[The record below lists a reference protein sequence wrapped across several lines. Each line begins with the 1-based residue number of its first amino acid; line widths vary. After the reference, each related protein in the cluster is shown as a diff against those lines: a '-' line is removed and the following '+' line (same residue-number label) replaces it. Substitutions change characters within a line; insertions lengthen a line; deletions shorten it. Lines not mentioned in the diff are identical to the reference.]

1 MKRII
6 VLNDLANAIR
16 SKGMTQ
22 AEFAELIGTDQST
35 VSKLCKQKRFT
46 LERLQQLL
54 EALNESDVSKI
65 IRVVEI
71 KE

>member
-1 MKRII
+1 MKRVI
-6 VLNDLANAIR
+6 VLNDLANCIK
-16 SKGMTQ
+16 SKGLTQ
-22 AEFAELIGTDQST
+22 AEFASMIGTDQST
-35 VSKLCKQKRFT
+35 VSKLCKQKRYT

-71 KE
+71 KD